1 MTGLTRRIAEF
12 VAALRSDD
20 VPVDCLNVSAIGV
33 TDFIAVTC
41 AGAHEVAPR
50 LASQLVRPATLPTSA
65 PAIPSGILY
74 DAPDAA
80 LINGIA
86 GHVLDYDDVGI
97 DGHPSVVLA
106 SAILAEGW
114 ALNRSGALAL
124 AAYVAGYEIW
134 ALLNVL
140 EPGNLHERG
149 FHPTAVCGTLAATA
163 ACAVLHGLDAEKTR
177 NAIAIGASLACGLV
191 ANFGTMTKSLHAG
204 RTAQSG
210 IVAARLAALGYTGSA
225 DALEHPVGFL
235 AAHSP
240 SGRPDTTAETAK
252 LGQHWRMRDFGIN
265 IKCYPICYGTHRCID
280 AMLDLVSAHK
290 LKPEQIREVRVGV
303 GTAQLVMLRNHAPQ
317 TGLEAKFSMEFA
329 MASALTV
336 GRVGL
341 DQLTDGFVRRLDIQA
356 LMKRVTSRAVH
367 DGIPGLPA
375 VPGAPMHADVVE
387 VELTDGTVMAAPPIE
402 YARGS
407 WQRPLDRSGLLAKF
421 LDCTTLTLST
431 QHAQMLFEQL
441 MALREI
447 DSLRDLALGVEKPT
461 TAPA

>member
-1 MTGLTRRIAEF
+1 MVGLTCKVAEF
-12 VAALRSDD
+12 GAALRLDD
-20 VPVDCLNVSAIGV
+20 IPSDCLSAAATGI
-33 TDFIAVTC
+33 TDCVAVTY
-41 AGAHEVAPR
+41 AGADEDAPR
-50 LASQLVRPATLPTSA
+50 LASQLVRPADLSTSA
-65 PAIPSGILY
+65 PVIATGVLY

-124 AAYVAGYEIW
+124 AAYMAGYEVW
-134 ALLNVL
+134 ALMKEL
-140 EPGNLHERG
+140 EPGKLHERG
-149 FHPTAVCGTLAATA
+149 FHPTAVCGTLATTM
-163 ACAVLHGLDAEKTR
+163 ACAVLHKLDAEKTR

-210 IVAARLAALGYTGSA
+210 IIAARLAALGYTGSA

-240 SGRPDTTAETAK
+240 SGHPDTSGEAIR

-265 IKCYPICYGTHRCID
+265 IKSYPICYGTHRCID
-280 AMLDLVSAHK
+280 AMLDLASTHK
-290 LKPEQIREVRVGV
+290 LKPEQVREIRVGV
-303 GTAQLVMLRNHAPQ
+303 GKAQLVMLRNHAPQ

-341 DQLTDGFVRRLDIQA
+341 DQLTDAFVRRIDIQT
-356 LMKRVTSRAVH
+356 LMKRVKSRSVH

-375 VPGAPMHADVVE
+375 SPGAPMHADTVE
-387 VELTDGTVMAAPPIE
+387 VELTDGSVIVAPPVE

-407 WQRPLDRSGLLAKF
+407 WQRPLDRSGLLTKF
-421 LDCTTLTLST
+421 IDCTKPKLGA
-431 QHAQMLFEQL
+431 QQAQMLFDQL
-441 MALREI
+441 MDLRELN
-447 DSLRDLALGVEKPT
+447 SLRDLSFGI
-461 TAPA
+461 